1 MQSKTLKM
9 KFDSQITFLSVRNL
23 QITSSFYEI
32 NFEFKLVLDQGQCRI
47 YKTPA
52 DSYIGFC
59 EKQNVIVG
67 ENVVITFVT
76 EEVDKVF
83 DELKSKAS
91 DIEIVKEPALNE
103 RFKIYNCFIKDLD
116 GYLIEIQRFESP
128 EWDDNK

>member
-1 MQSKTLKM
+1 M
-9 KFDSQITFLSVRNL
+9 KFDSQITFLSVKDL
-23 QITSSFYEI
+23 KATSSFYEN
-32 NFEFKLVLDQGQCRI
+32 NFEFKLILDQGQCRI

-52 DSYIGFC
+52 SSYIGFC
-59 EKQNVIVG
+59 EKENVIVN

-83 DELKSKAS
+83 EELKLKVP

-103 RFKIYNCFIKDLD
+103 RFKIYNGFIKDPD

-128 EWDDNK
+128 EWNENK

>member
-9 KFDSQITFLSVRNL
+9 KFDSQIIFLSVRNL

-103 RFKIYNCFIKDLD
+103 RFKIYNGFVKDPD
-116 GYLIEIQRFESP
+116 GYLIEIQRFDSP
-128 EWDDNK
+128 EWNENK